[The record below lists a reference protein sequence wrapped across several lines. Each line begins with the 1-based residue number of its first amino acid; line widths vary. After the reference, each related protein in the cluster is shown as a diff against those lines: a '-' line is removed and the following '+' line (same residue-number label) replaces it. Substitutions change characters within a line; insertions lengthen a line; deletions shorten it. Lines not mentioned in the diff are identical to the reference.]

1 MSGRYEQKTINSDG
15 VIYDVVTLKR
25 IPAKSCLGCELPGMS
40 CYRVGCYPFERD
52 DGLWAIWKRRI
63 TNTPV
68 EATL

>member
-1 MSGRYEQKTINSDG
+1 MSVRGEQKTINVDG
-15 VIYDVVTLKR
+15 VIYDAVTFTQGSV
-25 IPAKSCLGCELPGMS
+25 SCVGCELPGMA
-40 CYRVGCYPFERD
+40 CAMTACYPGERD